1 MRARS
6 IRGMGTLA
14 TAAALATVASA
25 CSAPGE
31 GASGDAATSAVVG
44 IAYEPE
50 TLSPLLGFGKDG
62 NSKIFDGLL
71 THDAD
76 LKLKPALAAALPEV
90 SDDGRTYTYALRE
103 GVKFSDGEPFTA
115 KDVVFT
121 YETILD
127 EKTNNASKGE
137 LDAIESVEAKGDDT
151 VVFRLKYPYAP
162 FAERTVLP
170 IVPERIA
177 GGQDVNTG
185 SFGTEPVGTG
195 PYKLAKWSKGEQ
207 LVLQANS
214 GYWGGLPKIERFTM
228 AIIKDDD
235 VRATRLRSGD
245 LDGAILPPNLAKAF
259 RGSGQK
265 TYAAKSF
272 DYRAVTLPT
281 GNKVT
286 GNTAVRRALDIAVDR
301 QAMVDGIL
309 EGASKVAHGPVPTD
323 SEWFTEGTERT
334 YDPKK
339 ARTVLD
345 AAGWKPGKDGIR
357 VKDGVRASFPLW
369 YVSGD
374 KLRQDHALAYASDAK
389 KIGVEVEVQAG
400 TSEVIEPERR
410 GGRRAPGTQ
419 RVRQVHAGPGR
430 RAAAP
435 ARLRRGRHGRR
446 AGRRLAPSR
455 AARPAHRLRDRLP
468 AATPLG
474 GPPAAARGPDRRAAP
489 GHWAN
494 RGRRTGV
501 GRNRGVRIGPAGPSA
516 PRGQRWAAAARL
528 SRAGARAAASLARLR
543 RDDGDA
549 RRLDHGRAGRRRG
562 DLPAGER
569 GRTAGRRARPGTAG
583 AVVRPDGRVGR
594 VDLGV
599 NVRRR
604 RSTEVNAQRQSGQL
618 PARPC
623 SLTPARTDTR

>member
-31 GASGDAATSAVVG
+31 GASGDTATSAVVG

-76 LKLKPALAAALPEV
+76 LELKPALAAALPEV

-137 LDAIESVEAKGDDT
+137 LDAIESVGAKGDDT

-170 IVPERIA
+170 IAPEHLA

-185 SFGTEPVGTG
+185 SFGAKPVGTG

-207 LVLQANS
+207 LVLEANS
-214 GYWGGLPKIERFTM
+214 GYWGGTPKIERFTM

-272 DYRAVTLPT
+272 DYRTVTLPT

-309 EGASKVAHGPVPTD
+309 EGAGKVAYGPVPTD

-339 ARTVLD
+339 ARKVLD
-345 AAGWKPGKDGIR
+345 AAGWKPGEDGIR

-389 KIGVEVEVQAG
+389 KIGVEVKVQAG
-400 TSEVIEPERR
+400 TWEVIEPRMPKDAVLAGGGSPADPDFDQYPLLRSDLAGDGFNNMGWYDNATVDRALKAGRESGDRAERKAAYETVQR
-410 GGRRAPGTQ
+410 ELVKNPGYTFLTHIDHLYVVDDRFGDLSTQ
-419 RVRQVHAGPGR
+419 VEPHDHGLAAGPWWNVEDW
-430 RAAAP
+430 
-435 ARLRRGRHGRR
+435 
-446 AGRRLAPSR
+446 
-455 AARPAHRLRDRLP
+455 RP
-468 AATPLG
+468 
-474 GPPAAARGPDRRAAP
+474 
-489 GHWAN
+489 
-494 RGRRTGV
+494 
-501 GRNRGVRIGPAGPSA
+501 
-516 PRGQRWAAAARL
+516 
-528 SRAGARAAASLARLR
+528 
-543 RDDGDA
+543 
-549 RRLDHGRAGRRRG
+549 
-562 DLPAGER
+562 
-569 GRTAGRRARPGTAG
+569 
-583 AVVRPDGRVGR
+583 
-594 VDLGV
+594 
-599 NVRRR
+599 
-604 RSTEVNAQRQSGQL
+604 
-618 PARPC
+618 
-623 SLTPARTDTR
+623 